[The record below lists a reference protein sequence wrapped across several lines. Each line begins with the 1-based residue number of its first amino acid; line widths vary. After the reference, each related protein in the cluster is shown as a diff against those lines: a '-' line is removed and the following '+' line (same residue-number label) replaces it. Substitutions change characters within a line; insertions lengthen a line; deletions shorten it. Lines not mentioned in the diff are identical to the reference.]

1 MNFKETFISCLLT
14 MSIIVWIVI
23 GVFTQEF
30 KKNYFVKV
38 VQLYGNLMNKINE
51 VTLDLNSLCLFNFV
65 KK

>member
-23 GVFTQEF
+23 EVFTQEF

-51 VTLDLNSLCLFNFV
+51 VTLDLNSLCLYNFV